1 MNSKNMTNEIVDKLF
16 KMNMCKASFLPLPF
30 INIKKKHY
38 ESECVIF
45 LFNFFTTTCTSD
57 TLIVATVFVI
67 STFCV
72 HCLA

>member
-1 MNSKNMTNEIVDKLF
+1 MTNEIVDKLF

-30 INIKKKHY
+30 INIKKH
-38 ESECVIF
+38 ESECV
-45 LFNFFTTTCTSD
+45 

-67 STFCV
+67 SAFYV